1 MRPSTRPIKPRLR
14 EPLIAN
20 LQAVLAGLGK
30 QLRLIVRLLLINYSL
45 SLAGVMWFVRPLYVC
60 EIAGGS

>member
-1 MRPSTRPIKPRLR
+1 
-14 EPLIAN
+14 LIAN